1 MLGSALGW
9 FDAHSVDVAV
19 AAVLV
24 IACQPLVLLAHEL
37 GHAAVGLVRTEGLV
51 RVRVGRSPGIW
62 RARLGRLSLELHPV
76 PARGDTAGEA
86 VTYARFGWRSRVLY
100 GLAGPVAGSGA
111 ALALVLLG
119 LYSGLRPLT
128 FAGGFLLFIELCNL
142 LPSQT
147 SPRTGDGNSILETL
161 RTKRRPVP
169 HNAFADVESRFLVLV
184 TNARG
189 TLAGRGG
196 SRLLKVLNALDLDPS
211 DRSSREAQA
220 LVRTAFSGWCWREAE
235 QADTA
240 PIRDAVL
247 DARHRASLRG
257 LTRADTAGVAADELV
272 RNGPDL
278 ATASPTFGSLDYGL
292 RRALASRFT
301 SGVPL
306 EHARFAFQFGVAMHD
321 VATVTD

>member
-1 MLGSALGW
+1 MLGSAPYWL
-9 FDAHSVDVAV
+9 DANRVDLAV

-24 IACQPLVLLAHEL
+24 IAFQPLVLLTHEL
-37 GHAAVGLVRTEGLV
+37 GHAAVGLVHTEGLV

-76 PARGDTAGEA
+76 PARGDTAGAA
-86 VTYARFGWRSRVLY
+86 VTYARFGWRSRLLY
-100 GLAGPVAGSGA
+100 ALAGPLAGSGA
-111 ALALVLLG
+111 ALVLILLG
-119 LYSGLRPLT
+119 LHSGLRPLA
-128 FAGGFLLFIELCNL
+128 FAGSFALFIELCNL
-142 LPSQT
+142 LPSRT

-161 RTKRRPVP
+161 QTRRRPLP
-169 HNAFADVESRFLVLV
+169 YNEFADVESRFLVLV
-184 TNARG
+184 TDARG

-196 SRLLKVLNALDLDPS
+196 GRLLKVLNALDLDPS
-211 DRSSREAQA
+211 DRSREAQA

-257 LTRADTAGVAADELV
+257 LTRADTAGLAADELV

-278 ATASPTFGSLDYGL
+278 ATASPTLGSLDYGL
-292 RRALASRFT
+292 RRALASKFT

-321 VATVTD
+321 VATVAD